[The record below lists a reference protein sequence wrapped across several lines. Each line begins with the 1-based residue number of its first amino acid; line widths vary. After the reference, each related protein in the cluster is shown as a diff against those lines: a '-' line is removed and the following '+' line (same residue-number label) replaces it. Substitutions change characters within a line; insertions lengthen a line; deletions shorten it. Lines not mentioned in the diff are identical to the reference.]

1 MLIQGNNFDSGGTNV
16 IVEDFGDNLPSF
28 TLSAPAEQRVPFVFN
43 SPHSGRT
50 YPPSFL
56 AAAKLDKNQI
66 RGSED
71 FHVDGLFQDVVPLGA
86 PLMQAHFP
94 RAFVDINREPYE
106 LDQKLF
112 SEKLPSYS
120 NGNSVRVT
128 SGLGTIARVVAES
141 REIYRQKPTLD
152 EAMRRIETHYRPYH
166 DALRRL
172 LARTH
177 VHFGYSVLVDCHSMP
192 SSAVDR
198 SRGKKP
204 DIIIGDRYGTSCPS
218 ELSEAIVEIFH
229 DLGMSVARNKPYAGG
244 FITEHY
250 GRPLRGLHAVQI
262 EINRG
267 LYMDEKKLE
276 LTPGFDH
283 MRQIIKTFAERI
295 VAIPDGTFYPE
306 QQAAE

>member
-1 MLIQGNNFDSGGTNV
+1 M
-16 IVEDFGDNLPSF
+16 IVEEFGENQPSF
-28 TLSAPAEQRVPFVFN
+28 SVTAPAEQRVPYVFN
-43 SPHSGRT
+43 SPHSGRI

-56 AAAKLDKNQI
+56 AASRLNSSQI

-71 FHVDGLFQDVVPLGA
+71 FHVDQLLQGVVHVGA

-94 RAFVDINREPYE
+94 RAFLDVNREPYE

-112 SEKLPSYS
+112 GNKLPAYS
-120 NGNSVRVT
+120 NRKSVRVA

-141 REIYRQKPTLD
+141 KEIYRQKPTLE
-152 EAMRRIETHYRPYH
+152 EAMGRIEMFYRPYH

-172 LARTH
+172 LAQTH
-177 VHFGYSVLVDCHSMP
+177 VGFGYSVLIDCHSMP
-192 SSAVDR
+192 SGVIDKA
-198 SRGKKP
+198 SRVKP
-204 DIIIGDRYGTSCPS
+204 DIIVGDRFGTSCPL
-218 ELSEAIVEIFH
+218 ELSQAIIEIFT
-229 DLGMSVARNKPYAGG
+229 DLGMNVLRNKPYAGG

-267 LYMDEKKLE
+267 LYMDERKLE
-276 LTPGFDH
+276 LTPGFDAI
-283 MRQIIKTFAERI
+283 QDLFTEFAGRI
-295 VAIPDGTFYPE
+295 ANIPDAQFYPE